1 MGIIALTV
9 GEVLSIVGV
18 LAPLGRRATMIGFEL
33 TGLCTEVQCTV
44 LKPVVVTG
52 DGQATDLPTDLP
64 W

>member
-1 MGIIALTV
+1 MTV
-9 GEVLSIVGV
+9 LDVYQEL
-18 LAPLGRRATMIGFEL
+18 IGFEL